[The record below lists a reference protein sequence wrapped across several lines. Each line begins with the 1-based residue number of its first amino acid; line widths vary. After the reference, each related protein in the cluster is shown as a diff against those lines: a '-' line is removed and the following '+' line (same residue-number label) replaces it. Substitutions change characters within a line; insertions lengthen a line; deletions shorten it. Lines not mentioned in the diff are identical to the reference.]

1 MEIPAVELPE
11 YAKRGKRRPA
21 HGAAS
26 GRAVITYC
34 HTFDIDKDAASY
46 FKTLTRIRRLPTTKE
61 VARIAVRFVATCIP
75 DSPHCARRCR

>member
-1 MEIPAVELPE
+1 MEIPPVELPE
-11 YAKRGKRRPA
+11 YAKRGKRLPA
-21 HGAAS
+21 HGAAP

-34 HTFDIDKDAASY
+34 HTFEIDKDAASY
-46 FKTLTRIRRLPTTKE
+46 FKTLTRTRRLPTTGE